1 MICPPEPHENGYPAA
16 ACWPAPSGQNVSRGT
31 HLSQKMLKST
41 CCRLIELLYQ
51 WKAAEAI
58 LLLPADRA
66 PSRTGWA
73 QRSPLLKMDSMDS
86 GRLGTQA
93 ASHKFGIH
101 EFKGILSGF
110 GTFNCFPKK
119 THKTTFD
126 SLRSILTNQKSV
138 AAAISSYDASSSSC
152 DRRAGLRSALYFPCA
167 FRYCSSLTFS
177 SHSLEQFTPG
187 ASIEK
192 CENQLSEAAPCQCL
206 TPVGMFTQSPGYIS
220 TASLPHS

>member
-1 MICPPEPHENGYPAA
+1 MSFFRKAFSVPNRLSKDGRRHI
-16 ACWPAPSGQNVSRGT
+16 AP
-31 HLSQKMLKST
+31 
-41 CCRLIELLYQ
+41 LY
-51 WKAAEAI
+51 
-58 LLLPADRA
+58 
-66 PSRTGWA
+66 
-73 QRSPLLKMDSMDS
+73 
-86 GRLGTQA
+86 
-93 ASHKFGIH
+93 
-101 EFKGILSGF
+101 
-110 GTFNCFPKK
+110 
-119 THKTTFD
+119 FD

-152 DRRAGLRSALYFPCA
+152 DCRAGLQSALYFPCA

-206 TPVGMFTQSPGYIS
+206 IPVGMFTQSPGYIS

>member
-1 MICPPEPHENGYPAA
+1 MDVFLQESLLRAQPAQQDSFQ
-16 ACWPAPSGQNVSRGT
+16 WIPFPLELRLVPNRLSKDGRRHIAP
-31 HLSQKMLKST
+31 
-41 CCRLIELLYQ
+41 LY
-51 WKAAEAI
+51 
-58 LLLPADRA
+58 
-66 PSRTGWA
+66 
-73 QRSPLLKMDSMDS
+73 
-86 GRLGTQA
+86 
-93 ASHKFGIH
+93 
-101 EFKGILSGF
+101 
-110 GTFNCFPKK
+110 
-119 THKTTFD
+119 FD

-152 DRRAGLRSALYFPCA
+152 DRRAGLRLNRSALYFPCA

-192 CENQLSEAAPCQCL
+192 CENQLSDAAPCQCL

>member
-1 MICPPEPHENGYPAA
+1 MSFLRKAFSVPN
-16 ACWPAPSGQNVSRGT
+16 
-31 HLSQKMLKST
+31 
-41 CCRLIELLYQ
+41 RLNKTTFQWIPLPLELR
-51 WKAAEAI
+51 
-58 LLLPADRA
+58 LLPNRLNKDGRRHIA
-66 PSRTGWA
+66 P
-73 QRSPLLKMDSMDS
+73 LY
-86 GRLGTQA
+86 
-93 ASHKFGIH
+93 
-101 EFKGILSGF
+101 
-110 GTFNCFPKK
+110 
-119 THKTTFD
+119 FD

-152 DRRAGLRSALYFPCA
+152 DCRAGLQSALYFPCA